1 MRTRVNRLCWRGS
14 CCPPLQFLY
23 CVFVLLVFVL
33 CGMPNGVLL
42 SQYRSFLMVPKIF
55 SSVYLQLRN
64 INVFLFFIAKH
75 VYGSVGVKRWAR
87 ESIIKTTRPYV
98 FICVS
103 YFLISFLLTIF
114 PVVVTKQMYVFY
126 VGVSLDIENTVFYHF
141 GTRMFPCNLWP
152 TVENDVKY

>member
-1 MRTRVNRLCWRGS
+1 VGS
-14 CCPPLQFLY
+14 
-23 CVFVLLVFVL
+23 
-33 CGMPNGVLL
+33 
-42 SQYRSFLMVPKIF
+42 RI
-55 SSVYLQLRN
+55 
-64 INVFLFFIAKH
+64 
-75 VYGSVGVKRWAR
+75 
-87 ESIIKTTRPYV
+87 IIKTPRPYV

-103 YFLISFLLTIF
+103 YFLISFLLNIF